1 MGQPGQQGQSSN
13 PLAAAL
19 GGGAIQ
25 AETQNPLAAALGGG
39 AVQAVSGPSEAFKK
53 AAKTSIGVGPPTPPS
68 LPEQQIDPR
77 FDLTQPGVYE
87 NYGDLARFLLGQ
99 PSEAQTTWG
108 QVSPTLTSPTFGQTF
123 MQWLTPELLKPG
135 QGYNAAQG
143 SIQGLQGPGAASDYW
158 GNVQGTLAQ
167 PSFSQEFYAPAS
179 AQLQGPGQMQN
190 YWSQYQGLN
199 QAPANERATS
209 NIATQGYEQFRAAQP
224 NIPTDAGLD
233 PFYER
238 QKQRALEQIQ
248 GNTAAIGQY
257 GSSTAQD
264 LQSQAITDLAAEQAN
279 REAQYALQQLQEQR
293 MWEGLGGSLAGQASA
308 EQRGWGQLG
317 LGQGQL
323 GGQLAGQASNELL
336 QRLGLGGNLAGQAD
350 EAALARLGLGGNLA
364 QASGAEDVSRLLGA
378 GNLGLNLDELGLAKA
393 LGAGNLARGSAGIDI
408 DQALGAINSALGLTG
423 SQLNRGVATGNI
435 LQGAQQAREDRIG
448 SIFDRTSGVGQALA
462 NLATGTYGAMSDADL
477 NLLMG
482 IQNLLLGQTGAG
494 VNTGQWQTNQMAPWG
509 DFLTG
514 LLGKATG

>member
-1 MGQPGQQGQSSN
+1 MPQPGQPQKTPEQEAIDN
-13 PLAAAL
+13 AIAKAFRDVNNTNAAIAPQAPDLPL
-19 GGGAIQ
+19 
-25 AETQNPLAAALGGG
+25 P
-39 AVQAVSGPSEAFKK
+39 SGPPGN
-53 AAKTSIGVGPPTPPS
+53 TSPNSMAGTPP
-68 LPEQQIDPR
+68 PITTPPKQADPR
-77 FDLTQPGVYE
+77 FDLTQPGVFE
-87 NYGDLARFLLGQ
+87 NYGDLARFLLFQ

-135 QGYNAAQG
+135 VGQDTAQG
-143 SIQGLQGPGAASDYW
+143 SIAGLQGPGAASDYW

-364 QASGAEDVSRLLGA
+364 QASGAEDISRLLGA
-378 GNLGLNLDELGLAKA
+378 GNLGLQSEEMGLARA
-393 LGAGNLARGSAGIDI
+393 LGAGNMAQALSGIDI
-408 DQALGAINSALGLTG
+408 NQALGAMSASTGLSGQQLARLLG
-423 SQLNRGVATGNI
+423 TGNI
-435 LQGAQQAREDRIG
+435 LQGAQGAKEGRIGDMFDRI
-448 SIFDRTSGVGQALA
+448 SGMGGTLGNFAS
-462 NLATGTYGAMSDADL
+462 GTYGGMSDADL

-482 IQNLLLGQTGAG
+482 IQNMLLGQTGAG

-509 DFLTG
+509 DFLMG
-514 LLGKATG
+514 LIGKATG